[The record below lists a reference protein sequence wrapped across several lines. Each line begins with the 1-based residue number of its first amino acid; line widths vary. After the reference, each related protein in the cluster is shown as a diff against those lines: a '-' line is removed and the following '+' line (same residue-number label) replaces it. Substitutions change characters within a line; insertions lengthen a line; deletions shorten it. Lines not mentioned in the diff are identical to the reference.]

1 MPASRPLRRARRRTQ
16 TRARQRRKGA
26 DSSCCGE
33 QAPDAPAGGV
43 VAVPISLELIERDLP
58 VRTGV
63 QLLHGTGQ
71 LLVIDLATHHL
82 YQRPDLL
89 VIEEAARV
97 LLLAMRC
104 ESPAAAHLASAE
116 KRSQKDTDTHTHT
129 HTQIEASHRRLPHR
143 SRRRQPSALRSSSPP
158 LSHTLRGSVLTTK
171 SAVPAKCAQ
180 FRERFAAHLFRG
192 VRAACGGPRGSS
204 GCRGGGELRCCQG
217 FWQGTSSQLT
227 RWRKFAW
234 QAILVC
240 TLFGL

>member
-1 MPASRPLRRARRRTQ
+1 MALASSSSLILPPIISTSVRTSSSSRKPLE
-16 TRARQRRKGA
+16 
-26 DSSCCGE
+26 SCCW
-33 QAPDAPAGGV
+33 QCGV
-43 VAVPISLELIERDLP
+43 NHPRPHTWRA
-58 VRTGV
+58 
-63 QLLHGTGQ
+63 
-71 LLVIDLATHHL
+71 
-82 YQRPDLL
+82 QRSG
-89 VIEEAARV
+89 A
-97 LLLAMRC
+97 
-104 ESPAAAHLASAE
+104 
-116 KRSQKDTDTHTHT
+116 KKTQTHTHT